1 MCHCVDRLGK
11 YVVQIHHQLSMQ
23 SACRMHACWWEAEER
38 KRKKTNSAKENCFF
52 FVRPSHQ
59 CTWSDHKSCCKSW
72 LLSKYTF
79 LPSQPC
85 IFLISYHTH
94 LSIFRNRLEL
104 ECWWKYLSGATV
116 KNSSSFWK
124 KTRLDIW
131 GITTTTTMEYST
143 CNSSSEVWN
152 TLGISNKKM
161 CNVLRE
167 EE

>member
-1 MCHCVDRLGK
+1 MHVDEKLKRGK
-11 YVVQIHHQLSMQ
+11 GRRRIQP
-23 SACRMHACWWEAEER
+23 
-38 KRKKTNSAKENCFF
+38 KKTVF

-104 ECWWKYLSGATV
+104 ECWWKYSSGATV

-124 KTRLDIW
+124 KLRLDIW
-131 GITTTTTMEYST
+131 GITTTTTMEYSP

-152 TLGISNKKM
+152 TLGISNKKKCVM
-161 CNVLRE
+161 YYVRKSKRKGSFADQHHLLKTCVEIL
-167 EE
+167 

>member
-1 MCHCVDRLGK
+1 MQNACMLMRSWREEKEEDEFSQRKLFFSCDRVINALEVTINPAVKVD
-11 YVVQIHHQLSMQ
+11 Y
-23 SACRMHACWWEAEER
+23 
-38 KRKKTNSAKENCFF
+38 F
-52 FVRPSHQ
+52 PSTH
-59 CTWSDHKSCCKSW
+59 SY
-72 LLSKYTF
+72 LLNHVFS
-79 LPSQPC
+79 L
-85 IFLISYHTH
+85 FLISYPSH

-131 GITTTTTMEYST
+131 GITTTTTMEYSP